1 MSRQLKRNNSV
12 PHDIDRLPE
21 IQTSR
26 KKENLAPP
34 STSSLLESCENK
46 QPAPERRI
54 RKHAPVVLSKA
65 LDDSFKK
72 NSAALDIIKEDRG
85 DEDYCQYNDDF
96 DGMIPDEEEKYSLGA
111 GSRISK
117 EIH

>member
-12 PHDIDRLPE
+12 PHEIDRLPE
-21 IQTSR
+21 IQSAR
-26 KKENLAPP
+26 RKENLVPP
-34 STSSLLESCENK
+34 SSSALLEVNEPK
-46 QPAPERRI
+46 PEKRI

-65 LDDSFKK
+65 LDESFKK

-85 DEDYCQYNDDF
+85 DDDYCMYNDDF
-96 DGMIPDEEEKYSLGA
+96 EGLIPTEEEKYSLGV
-111 GSRISK
+111 GTKISK